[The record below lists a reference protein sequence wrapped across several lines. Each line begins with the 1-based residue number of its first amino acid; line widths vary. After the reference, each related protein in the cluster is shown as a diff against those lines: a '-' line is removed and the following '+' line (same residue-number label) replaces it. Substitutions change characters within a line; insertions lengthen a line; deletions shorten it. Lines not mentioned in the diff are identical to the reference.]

1 MPNSKSLDA
10 FVRSVKRMW
19 PTATVWTK
27 GDKAHE
33 SSASDHNN
41 DDLPGSK
48 PEQHDN
54 DNIAEIR
61 AADIPKLGGV
71 TMADLDKL
79 RARLTDRPSN
89 RARAKYVILRQTIW
103 RRNGGWVPEVYRGQY
118 HDHLH
123 VSHHV
128 NDDDNDA
135 PWDIEDRPQQV
146 PPQSTLTGEDDD
158 MRIITARY
166 TPKNENP
173 RSTVWSGLRG
183 LVPLLAH
190 PEEESVNGLIHAGA
204 VQQTYLSADAMVRAL
219 GTLEPLDG
227 ETSDQTF
234 ARTVEA
240 IKSAG

>member
-19 PTATVWTK
+19 PRATVWTE
-27 GDKAHE
+27 GDKAHQG
-33 SSASDHNN
+33 SASDHNA
-41 DDLPGSK
+41 DDRPGSK
-48 PEQHDN
+48 PEQYDS

-61 AADIPKLGGV
+61 AADVPKLGGV

-103 RRNGGWVPEVYRGQY
+103 RRNGGWKPEVYRGQY

-123 VSHHV
+123 LSHHV
-128 NDDDNDA
+128 DDDNNGA
-135 PWDIEDRPQQV
+135 PWDIEDHPQQAT
-146 PPQSTLTGEDDD
+146 PQDTSTGEDDD

-183 LVPLLAH
+183 VVPLLAH
-190 PEEESVNGLIHAGA
+190 PDGESVNGLVHAGA
-204 VQQTYLSADAMVRAL
+204 VSQTYLSAEAMVRSM
-219 GTLEPLDG
+219 GTLPPLEG
-227 ETSDQTF
+227 ETPEQTF
-234 ARTVEA
+234 ARSVQA
-240 IKSAG
+240 IKDAG